1 MIISAISSSLLI
13 RGADAI
19 KCTQSELFRA
29 CWIQER
35 QTLNN
40 CKSDTRVLQ
49 HSKGIAIFATA
60 KTRRTL
66 FVLPCGVPRP
76 LVIARGFFV
85 RIKIYLPFLSLYY
98 PDMSTGNNGIICL
111 SLYTAFGSRAA
122 WFICL
127 CKTSG
132 LDLLKPIPLC
142 LRYKGSK
149 NINTKQIYMD
159 IFII

>member
-1 MIISAISSSLLI
+1 MIISAIISSLLI

-66 FVLPCGVPRP
+66 FLFFVRRSPPPGNNQGV
-76 LVIARGFFV
+76 FV
-85 RIKIYLPFLSLYY
+85 RIKIYLLFLSLYY

>member
-1 MIISAISSSLLI
+1 MIISAIISSLLNRIIFVVNI
-13 RGADAI
+13 RSADAI

-40 CKSDTRVLQ
+40 CKSDTWVLQ

-76 LVIARGFFV
+76 LVITRGF
-85 RIKIYLPFLSLYY
+85 
-98 PDMSTGNNGIICL
+98 
-111 SLYTAFGSRAA
+111 
-122 WFICL
+122 
-127 CKTSG
+127 
-132 LDLLKPIPLC
+132 LL
-142 LRYKGSK
+142 G
-149 NINTKQIYMD
+149 
-159 IFII
+159 

>member
-1 MIISAISSSLLI
+1 MIISAIISSLLI

-40 CKSDTRVLQ
+40 CKSDTWVLQ
-49 HSKGIAIFATA
+49 HSKGIAIFVTA

-76 LVIARGFFV
+76 RSARGISV
-85 RIKIYLPFLSLYY
+85 TS
-98 PDMSTGNNGIICL
+98 NGDNRW
-111 SLYTAFGSRAA
+111 AHHA
-122 WFICL
+122 
-127 CKTSG
+127 
-132 LDLLKPIPLC
+132 P
-142 LRYKGSK
+142 
-149 NINTKQIYMD
+149 
-159 IFII
+159 

>member
-1 MIISAISSSLLI
+1 MHTVGAVPRLLDS
-13 RGADAI
+13 GTPNV
-19 KCTQSELFRA
+19 KQL
-29 CWIQER
+29 
-35 QTLNN
+35 
-40 CKSDTRVLQ
+40 KSDTRVLQ

-60 KTRRTL
+60 KTRCTL
-66 FVLPCGVPRP
+66 FLFFLCGVPRP

-85 RIKIYLPFLSLYY
+85 RIKIYLLFLSLYY
-98 PDMSTGNNGIICL
+98 PDMSTGNPGIICL

-132 LDLLKPIPLC
+132 LDLLKPVPLC
-142 LRYKGSK
+142 LHYKGSK

>member
-1 MIISAISSSLLI
+1 MHTVGAVPRLLDS
-13 RGADAI
+13 GTPNV
-19 KCTQSELFRA
+19 KQL
-29 CWIQER
+29 
-35 QTLNN
+35 
-40 CKSDTRVLQ
+40 KSDTWVLQ

-85 RIKIYLPFLSLYY
+85 RIKIYLLFLSLYY
-98 PDMSTGNNGIICL
+98 PDMSTGNPGIICL

-132 LDLLKPIPLC
+132 LDLLKPIPLMFT
-142 LRYKGSK
+142 LQR
-149 NINTKQIYMD
+149 
-159 IFII
+159 